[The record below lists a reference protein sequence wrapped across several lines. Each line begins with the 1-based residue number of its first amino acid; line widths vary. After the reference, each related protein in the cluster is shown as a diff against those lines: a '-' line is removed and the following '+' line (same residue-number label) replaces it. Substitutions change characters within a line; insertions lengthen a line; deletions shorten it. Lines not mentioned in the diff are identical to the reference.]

1 MNKYRLTD
9 TQKQLLRQ
17 LVELKREGKL
27 QEPIGTATDMSGTG
41 LFWNGGVLEPGGD
54 VIGDLLALRNAGLMH
69 CRRNTFASNWLCS
82 ITQAGYDA
90 VDNDFRIPS
99 SQTTPS
105 MSIGTAGAV
114 IMGMSGGSIQAVG
127 EAQGAEI
134 SQIVNDPGLLQSQVE
149 LLTEKLLDTVK
160 PELGDSQQ
168 IQYAEN
174 VQELKEQLLAE
185 EPSASVLKQLVGRLA
200 FLADIEGAIALVAR
214 AWPYIYPLL
223 VIAAE
228 KLGQ

>member
-1 MNKYRLTD
+1 
-9 TQKQLLRQ
+9 
-17 LVELKREGKL
+17 
-27 QEPIGTATDMSGTG
+27 
-41 LFWNGGVLEPGGD
+41 
-54 VIGDLLALRNAGLMH
+54 
-69 CRRNTFASNWLCS
+69 
-82 ITQAGYDA
+82 
-90 VDNDFRIPS
+90 
-99 SQTTPS
+99 
-105 MSIGTAGAV
+105 
-114 IMGMSGGSIQAVG
+114 
-127 EAQGAEI
+127 
-134 SQIVNDPGLLQSQVE
+134 LLQSQVE